1 MSVPSRTRT
10 DQAWPRPVAPR
21 SGNCHPRG
29 LTPQWKA
36 MTSANNS
43 IPALL
48 PRGKGHQFLLY
59 GDSCSGVPG
68 GLHEKTFAS
77 VNAVV
82 QRLRPQPE
90 FILFPGD
97 EIIGLTPDPD
107 ALRAQW
113 EYWLGTEM
121 AWLDR
126 TAIPIWHTTG
136 NHTTYDVMSEAM
148 FRAALELPGNG
159 PPGQS

>member
-1 MSVPSRTRT
+1 
-10 DQAWPRPVAPR
+10 
-21 SGNCHPRG
+21 
-29 LTPQWKA
+29 

-68 GLHEKTFAS
+68 ALHEKTFAS

-90 FILFPGD
+90 FVLFPGD

-107 ALRAQW
+107 ALRA
-113 EYWLGTEM
+113 
-121 AWLDR
+121 
-126 TAIPIWHTTG
+126 
-136 NHTTYDVMSEAM
+136 V
-148 FRAALELPGNG
+148 ALLAGYGNG
-159 PPGQS
+159 MARPCGHSDVAHNRQSHDL